1 MQAAN
6 FDNWHSFI
14 LISGILALFT
24 AGVFILGSWKVIN
37 SVAMPMVLVMILM
50 EKVKLMVKV
59 ILIPVQEATFASGG
73 KNKAVRKLKMIKR
86 RFGF

>member
-1 MQAAN
+1 
-6 FDNWHSFI
+6 
-14 LISGILALFT
+14 
-24 AGVFILGSWKVIN
+24 
-37 SVAMPMVLVMILM
+37 M

-73 KNKAVRKLKMIKR
+73 KNKAVRKLKMFKR